1 MVGQQ
6 CPENRVQERH
16 FRSHSAESLL
26 DGILMGMQ
34 TRGGDLGSRAIASR
48 NAPVI
53 PRPILC
59 LPWLGTLF
67 GVLGVVLC
75 PCSTGAM
82 TSAEKVDFFERR
94 IRPVLVERCE
104 ECHGRQSQVLKGG
117 LRVDSRSGL
126 LRGGDT
132 GPSLVPGDPERS
144 LLLKALSHAD
154 PDLKMPPKGRLSDSV
169 LADFRRWILEGAMDP
184 REEAQEIRREAVSAG
199 SNHWAFQPLREVP
212 PPGATNRGETSHP
225 VDRFIDAKLQPLGLH
240 RAPPADART
249 LVRRAYYDLI
259 GLPPS
264 QEETDRFVADTAP
277 DAFAR
282 LVERLLASP
291 RYGER
296 WARWWLD
303 VARYADT
310 NGQDENKVMA
320 NAWRYRDWVIRSFNE
335 NLPFDRFTTFQLAGD
350 LLPTAGVAEPEVFD
364 RWTATGFLVLGPKML
379 AEQDKPKLVMDLV
392 DEQIDVVSRAFL
404 GLTAGCA
411 RCHDHK
417 YDPIPSRDYY
427 ALAGIFRSTRTMENL
442 NFVSKFNE
450 RRIASAPVLAALE
463 SHTKTLT
470 LASNAVV
477 QWIQSENVALT
488 NSWRNNLDTFLRL
501 ATGSDSPEIPE
512 TNQVAR
518 LRAWMLDP
526 SETNVIGRELREL
539 AAKPDSISAFLGNTN
554 ITPTHVALF
563 GSGGVFELPKNP
575 RPFYPAHV
583 RERIVAL
590 ERERDEV
597 KSHAPTPAAHTLAVE
612 DDKAVD
618 LPVYIRGSHLNPGK
632 DPIPRG
638 FIQVAH
644 PGVMPTIGADRSGR
658 LELAEW
664 LTGPENPLTARVIV
678 NRVWQAHFGEG
689 LVRTPDNFGLR
700 GELPTHPELLDWLA
714 GEFVRSD
721 WDIKRLHRLILGSA
735 TWQQAGN
742 RTSGAFGREV
752 PPNDPENRLLWH
764 FPRQRLE
771 AEMVRDALLAVSGR
785 LDLRTGGSLV
795 DWKNDEYAP
804 PDEVSAESERRSV
817 YLPVVRDRVYEV
829 FTLFDFA
836 NPSVGVSKR
845 VPTVVSH
852 QALFFLNS
860 PLVKHASRSLAR
872 RLVEVLPGDPGS
884 RIRWAYESAVGRLPS
899 EAEVRRAMAFVNSAK
914 REDSP
919 AATMEA
925 WAAWCQTLF
934 ASNEFLYRE

>member
-1 MVGQQ
+1 
-6 CPENRVQERH
+6 
-16 FRSHSAESLL
+16 
-26 DGILMGMQ
+26 MG
-34 TRGGDLGSRAIASR
+34 A
-48 NAPVI
+48 
-53 PRPILC
+53 LC
-59 LPWLGTLF
+59 DHPA
-67 GVLGVVLC
+67 
-75 PCSTGAM
+75 GA
-82 TSAEKVDFFERR
+82 TTPSEQIDFFERR

-104 ECHGRQSQVLKGG
+104 ECHGAQSRALKGG
-117 LRVDSRSGL
+117 LRVDSRAGL

-132 GPSLVPGDPERS
+132 GPAIVPGDPDRS

-154 PDLKMPPKGRLSDSV
+154 PDLQMPPKGRLPESV
-169 LADFRRWILEGAMDP
+169 LADFRRWIAEGAADP
-184 REEAQEIRREAVSAG
+184 REAPQEIRKDIASAG
-199 SNHWAFQPLREVP
+199 SIHWAFQPIVEIPLP
-212 PPGATNRGETSHP
+212 RGLALGDASHP
-225 VDRFIDAKLQPLGLH
+225 IDRLIDAKLRPLGLH
-240 RAPPADART
+240 RAPRADART

-259 GLPPS
+259 GLPPT
-264 QEETDRFVADTAP
+264 QEEVERFVSDTAP
-277 DAFAR
+277 DAFER

-320 NAWRYRDWVIRSFNE
+320 NAWRYRDWVIRSFNA
-335 NLPFDRFTTFQLAGD
+335 NLPFDLFTTFQLAGD
-350 LLPTAGVAEPEVFD
+350 LVPTEGASEQEVFD

-442 NFVSKFNE
+442 NFVSKFHE
-450 RRIASAPVLAALE
+450 RRIASASEVAALE
-463 SHTKTLT
+463 SHAKVLT

-477 QWIQSENVALT
+477 QAVQAENVALT
-488 NSWRNNLDTFLRL
+488 NSWRNNLGFFLGL
-501 ATGSDSPEIPE
+501 ASGSDAPDIPE

-518 LRAWMLDP
+518 LRAFLADRA
-526 SETNVIGRELREL
+526 ETNVIGRELREL
-539 AAKPDSISAFLGNTN
+539 AGKPDSIPGFLVATHQ
-554 ITPTHVALF
+554 TPTHAALF
-563 GSGGVFELPKNP
+563 GPGGVFELPKNP

-597 KSHAPTPAAHTLAVE
+597 KSRAPAPAAFTLAVE
-612 DDKAVD
+612 DDKPVD
-618 LPVYIRGSHLNPGK
+618 LPVHVRGSHLNPGK
-632 DPIPRG
+632 DPVPRG
-638 FIQVAH
+638 FIRVAH
-644 PGVMPTIGADRSGR
+644 TGVMPTIGTDRSGR
-658 LELAEW
+658 LELAQW
-664 LTGPENPLTARVIV
+664 LTSPENPLTARVIV

-700 GELPTHPELLDWLA
+700 GETPTHPELLDRLA
-714 GEFVRSD
+714 GEFIRSG
-721 WDIKRLHRLILGSA
+721 WDMKRLHRLILGSA
-735 TWQQAGN
+735 TWQQTGDRKSGVRGAGL
-742 RTSGAFGREV
+742 SPV
-752 PPNDPENRLLWH
+752 DPENRFLWH

-771 AEMVRDALLAVSGR
+771 VEMIRDALLAVSGR
-785 LDLRTGGSLV
+785 LDLRTGGTLV

-804 PDEVSAESERRSV
+804 PDAVSAESERRSV

-872 RLVEVLPGDPGS
+872 RLIEDLPGDPGS

-919 AATMEA
+919 AAAMEA